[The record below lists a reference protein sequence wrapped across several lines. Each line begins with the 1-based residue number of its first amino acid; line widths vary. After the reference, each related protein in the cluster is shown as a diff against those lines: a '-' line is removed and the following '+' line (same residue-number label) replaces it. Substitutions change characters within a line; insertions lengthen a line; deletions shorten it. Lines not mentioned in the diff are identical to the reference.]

1 MVCSFKNS
9 ISATGKNTG
18 KYFQQK
24 CIQHKTILILPLKT
38 FSELL
43 PIVQIRQ
50 YKILWK
56 FSVPVTNNN
65 NKKKH
70 WDNDFWKTYENTASF
85 YKQEGTPV
93 PINKKHLNYHC
104 HCSLRRQT
112 FFWLSLVS
120 AETSKRVTLFSLIQ
134 KFRELCTVIH
144 IWSVNMSRCC
154 VSPL

>member
-65 NKKKH
+65 NKKK
-70 WDNDFWKTYENTASF
+70 NIETMTFEKLMKTLPLFT
-85 YKQEGTPV
+85 
-93 PINKKHLNYHC
+93 NKRGHL
-104 HCSLRRQT
+104 SQ
-112 FFWLSLVS
+112 
-120 AETSKRVTLFSLIQ
+120 
-134 KFRELCTVIH
+134 
-144 IWSVNMSRCC
+144 
-154 VSPL
+154 